1 MNKKNEETDQKYW
14 EIIGIVNMLRM
25 VQLRM
30 I

>member
-25 VQLRM
+25 VQLRK